1 MHHVIG
7 FVCWA
12 SSSLWP
18 ESLAI
23 TSIALWST
31 QFDSIR
37 FDFFRFRLQ
46 YRTLRV
52 PECFRA
58 PRSTVAD
65 KLKLRLC
72 SGALKRQ
79 IAAAYTLT
87 SCGMQNMPSSLDD
100 R

>member
-18 ESLAI
+18 ESLARHI
-23 TSIALWST
+23 DCALVN
-31 QFDSIR
+31 SIR
-37 FDFFRFRLQ
+37 FDSFRLHSISASIS
-46 YRTLRV
+46 YSSRTGM
-52 PECFRA
+52 FRA